1 MQIFGEFIENF
12 PPEKDSLELTFTP
25 TSVPLKKRW
34 RNNRLSAYFIADYF
48 TTFLPLD
55 DSKYEQKKRIKES
68 KCAVSYIANEL
79 LENSM
84 KYNCEQAHSQIK
96 FGIHFLGEDRLFAV
110 IFATN
115 SITKENEQKL
125 KNFINILSKNDPETL
140 YIEQIEKNALTE
152 QNALNKYEECSGLG
166 LLTMINDYH
175 ALLGWKFETIKKS
188 DAKSCF
194 TVTTMVQLEV

>member
-1 MQIFGEFIENF
+1 MQIFGEFIETF

-25 TSVPLKKRW
+25 TSVPLKERW

-55 DSKYEQKKRIKES
+55 DAQYEQKIRIKES

-84 KYNCEQAHSQIK
+84 KYNCEQVHSQIK
-96 FGIHFLGEDRLFAV
+96 FGIHFVDEDRLLAV

-115 SITKENEQKL
+115 SITDENEQRL
-125 KNFINILSKNDPETL
+125 KKFIDQVFDSDPESL
-140 YIEQIEKNALTE
+140 YIDQLEKNAVNE
-152 QNALNKYEECSGLG
+152 NEECSGLG
-166 LLTMINDYH
+166 LLTMINDYN
-175 ALLGWKFETIKKS
+175 ALLGWKFDTVNQS
-188 DAKSCF
+188 SAGSYS